1 MTANSNNNSNSSGA
15 LENKTMPTIGQSI
28 TPQAHH
34 INMRKEFIT
43 PLIVLEMLNMKQQ
56 QQQQQQQTTAKAA

>member
-1 MTANSNNNSNSSGA
+1 
-15 LENKTMPTIGQSI
+15 MPTIGQSI

-56 QQQQQQQTTAKAA
+56 QQQQQQTTTNNSQSSIEHCHW